1 MTTLQ
6 LRLPASVLAS
16 LQKLAAR
23 ENVTVDQLAASA
35 LAEKVAALLG
45 TEYLEE
51 RAKRGSQA
59 QFLAAL
65 AKVPDVPPVPP
76 DTLYQPKRKAKQK
89 TTKRT

>member
-1 MTTLQ
+1 MTNIQ
-6 LRLPASVLAS
+6 LRLPESVLAS
-16 LQKLAAR
+16 LRKLAAR

-51 RAKRGSQA
+51 RAKRGSREK
-59 QFLAAL
+59 FLAAL

-76 DTLYQPKRKAKQK
+76 DTPYEPKRKAKRK
-89 TTKRT
+89 DVKRS